1 MVKIF
6 IDPGHGGSDPGA
18 TANGLREKDLT
29 LKISQKISDYLKEYK
44 GVSVKLSRTTD
55 KTLSLKQRTD
65 MANRWGADYLLSVHI
80 NAGGGTG
87 YEDYIY
93 NSLSNTSRT
102 AKLRDT
108 IHAEI
113 VKAIGNVRNRGKKK
127 ANFHMLRESKMP
139 AMLSENL
146 FIDTKTDADKLKS
159 NAFLNKIARGHA
171 VGIAKAFNL
180 KKKVKKVSNKP
191 SKVHEK
197 GWNWA
202 VKNGFVNGKNPKGK
216 VTRQMFA
223 TMLKRYHDKFVK

>member
-1 MVKIF
+1 MQAE
-6 IDPGHGGSDPGA
+6 S
-18 TANGLREKDLT
+18 T
-29 LKISQKISDYLKEYK
+29 
-44 GVSVKLSRTTD
+44 
-55 KTLSLKQRTD
+55 KQIPD
-65 MANRWGADYLLSVHI
+65 
-80 NAGGGTG
+80 
-87 YEDYIY
+87 
-93 NSLSNTSRT
+93 
-102 AKLRDT
+102 
-108 IHAEI
+108 
-113 VKAIGNVRNRGKKK
+113 VRNRGKKT
-127 ANFHMLRESKMP
+127 ANFAVLRQTSMP
-139 AMLSENL
+139 AMLSEKL

-223 TMLKRYHDKFVK
+223 T